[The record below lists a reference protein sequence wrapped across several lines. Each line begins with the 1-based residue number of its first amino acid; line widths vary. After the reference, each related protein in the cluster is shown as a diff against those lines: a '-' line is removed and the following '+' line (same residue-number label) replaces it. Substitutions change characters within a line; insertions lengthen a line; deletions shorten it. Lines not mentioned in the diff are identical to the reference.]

1 MSSTGNIVNGLR
13 EFGFV
18 HRGDTWN
25 GHYGDQGQPVGSGVM
40 YISSLQ
46 ETWAVRL
53 VDGIITGCHQRVLAN
68 GTKQMV
74 IRNAQNH
81 TGIWMEVRWVV
92 IYRI

>member
-1 MSSTGNIVNGLR
+1 MSSAGNIVNER
-13 EFGFV
+13 CQFWIV
-18 HRGDTWN
+18 HPDTWN
-25 GHYGDQGQPVGSGVM
+25 GQTDEQGQPVGSGVM